1 MLGDK
6 ESGLKLYSL
15 GIVVNDK
22 LRDSDIID
30 VYPVEDMP
38 FINGKIKDYKQSVTG
53 NVNDSKGVSKPLNI
67 DMGAVIKA
75 KWIPY
80 GGSNRSSSPDVT
92 KNETVLVFRFG
103 ETNKF
108 YWTTVFNEPSI
119 RRLETVV
126 HRYGA
131 TSEYGVEL
139 DDSNSY
145 TLIVSAHDRFIRL
158 TTSNKN
164 KEVVKYQLLLD
175 LNKGTIGINDDQQ
188 NDIIIDSIK
197 GIMTVTIREKVIT
210 NTKDFIVNA
219 SNSIQLNTKNYTL
232 KTDTGTVNA
241 SSYTLNASNSKFNGN
256 SLVVSYSSTVFNG
269 SSLSI
274 GTSSFNASAGVSH
287 LNASTSIRAQ
297 SASTADCC

>member
-15 GIVVNDK
+15 GIVVSDK
-22 LRDSDIID
+22 PRDSDTIE
-30 VYPVEDMP
+30 VYPVEDIP
-38 FINGKIKDYKQSVTG
+38 FINGKVKDYKQTVTG
-53 NVNDSKGVSKPLNI
+53 NVSDSAGVSKPLNI
-67 DMGAVIKA
+67 EMSAVIKA

-80 GGSNRSSSPDVT
+80 GGSNRSSSPDVI

-131 TSEYGVEL
+131 TSEYGVDL

-175 LNKGTIGINDDQQ
+175 LNKGTISVNDDQQ
-188 NDIIIDSIK
+188 NSIVIDSIK
-197 GIMTVTIREKVIT
+197 GIMTSTIREQVIT

-232 KTDTGTVNA
+232 KTDSAVVNA
-241 SSYTLNASNSKFNGN
+241 NTYNLNASNSKFNGS

-269 SSLSI
+269 NSLFI
-274 GTSSFNASAGVSH
+274 GTGSFSASAGVSK
-287 LNASTSIRAQ
+287 LNASNSVRAQ
-297 SASTADCC
+297 SAASADCC